1 MIKIQRLKGMA
12 ALTAAMIVT
21 AGTAGAVLGQD
32 GCDDECLA
40 EQSISAFVEALT
52 AGDTASSEEALRQY
66 EQALLE
72 LMGERSSEAIEALQ
86 NAMGPGDESAE
97 ALSELFT
104 DMRPLSDPEQ
114 MAELFA
120 DAGLGDLLTE
130 NISLDFLTEM
140 LEAQGFPEEAID
152 QLLTLGLSGGFGTLA
167 DEDGIGLL
175 RQMML
180 AQGVSEETVDQ
191 LMGLSGGF
199 GTLTDEDGKAV
210 VINHEEQYVPTDP
223 VEASLPRFEDPLG
236 VLEAAAIQAFAEGD
250 IDKPTL
256 DALMGLLAK
265 R

>member
-1 MIKIQRLKGMA
+1 MTKIQRLKGMA

-86 NAMGPGDESAE
+86 NAMGPGDESPE

-114 MAELFA
+114 MAELFT

-130 NISLDFLTEM
+130 DISLNFITEM
-140 LEAQGFPEEAID
+140 LKAQGMSPEAIE
-152 QLLTLGLSGGFGTLA
+152 QILRLSGGFGTLTN
-167 DEDGIGLL
+167 EDGTGLL

-191 LMGLSGGF
+191 LIGLSGGF
-199 GTLTDEDGKAV
+199 GTLDDEEGEAV

-236 VLEAAAIQAFAEGD
+236 VLEAAVIQAFAEGD

>member
-1 MIKIQRLKGMA
+1 MTRTQRLKGVA
-12 ALTAAMIVT
+12 ALAAAMIVT
-21 AGTAGAVLGQD
+21 ATTAGAVLGQD
-32 GCDDECLA
+32 GCDDEEC
-40 EQSISAFVEALT
+40 
-52 AGDTASSEEALRQY
+52 LRQY

-72 LMGERSSEAIEALQ
+72 LMSERSPEAIEALQ
-86 NAMGPGDESAE
+86 NATGSGGESAE

-104 DMRPLSDPEQ
+104 DMRPLEDPEQ
-114 MAELFA
+114 LAELFT
-120 DAGLGDLLTE
+120 DAGPGDLLTE
-130 NISLDFLTEM
+130 DISLNFITEM
-140 LEAQGFPEEAID
+140 LKVQGMSPEAIE
-152 QLLTLGLSGGFGTLA
+152 QIMGLSGGFGTLTN
-167 DEDGIGLL
+167 EDGTGLL

-199 GTLTDEDGKAV
+199 GTLTDEEGEAA

-223 VEASLPRFEDPLG
+223 VEASLPRFEDPVG

-256 DALMGLLAK
+256 DALMGLLAE